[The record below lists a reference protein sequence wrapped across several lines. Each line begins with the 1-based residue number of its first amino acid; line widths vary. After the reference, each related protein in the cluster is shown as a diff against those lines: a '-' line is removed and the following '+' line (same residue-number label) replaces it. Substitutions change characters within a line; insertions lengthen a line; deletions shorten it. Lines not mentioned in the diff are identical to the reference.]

1 MAEMKRCTQ
10 CGLLKSVDDFRKYTY
25 AREKNTDGR
34 YRLCKQCETTNT
46 TYRRLCK
53 RLAEINPDGYN
64 SREFGPA
71 CTEEYQ
77 RLSCMKERI
86 EALYDMLAARGLRVP
101 NKVDAT
107 PEKSSPE
114 AKVLHDVDQLFAMYG
129 DAPTGRREPAP
140 ARKSTVVLPEV
151 EVPDELQAWLD
162 ADPKDWRDKELS
174 PEYLQETI
182 YESLKAKY
190 RPQIDVDRQTFMPIY
205 DDTYKDVLNQ
215 ILRKFDDY
223 EEQYAGEEEDYGT
236 DE

>member
-1 MAEMKRCTQ
+1 MADMKRCTQ
-10 CGLLKSVDDFRKYTY
+10 CGLLKNVDDFRKYTY

-53 RLAEINPDGYN
+53 RLPEIKRNTAAG
-64 SREFGPA
+64 A
-71 CTEEYQ
+71 EEYE
-77 RLSCMKERI
+77 RLVNMKERI
-86 EALYDMLAARGLRVP
+86 EGLYDMLAMRGLRVP
-101 NKVDAT
+101 GKAGEVQ
-107 PEKSSPE
+107 EKPSVE

-129 DAPTGRREPAP
+129 DAPVSHTGHVEPVQT
-140 ARKSTVVLPEV
+140 RKSTVVLPEA

-162 ADPKDWRDKELS
+162 ADPKEWRDKELS

-223 EEQYAGEEEDYGT
+223 EEQYAGEEDDYGT

>member
-1 MAEMKRCTQ
+1 MANMKRCIQ

-25 AREKNTDGR
+25 ARERNTDGR
-34 YRLCKQCETTNT
+34 YRLCKQCEATNT
-46 TYRRLCK
+46 TYRRMCK
-53 RLAEINPDGYN
+53 RMAELNMN
-64 SREFGPA
+64 APA
-71 CTEEYQ
+71 DAEEYA
-77 RLSCMKERI
+77 RLSEMRRRI
-86 EALYDMLAARGLRVP
+86 EELYDMLAARGLRVP
-101 NKVDAT
+101 NRTVEVPKKPSA
-107 PEKSSPE
+107 E
-114 AKVLHDVDQLFAMYG
+114 AKVLRDVDQLFAMYG
-129 DAPTGRREPAP
+129 DAPTNRIEHVETVQ
-140 ARKSTVVLPEV
+140 ARKSTVVIPEIT
-151 EVPDELQAWLD
+151 VPDELQDWLD
-162 ADPKDWRDKELS
+162 ADPQVWRDRELS